1 MGCNCGGGRKFTGS
15 VKTMRSSNPA
25 PVVDK
30 QTRTIQSANIRSG
43 SLTGSVPLK
52 RTTV

>member
-1 MGCNCGGGRKFTGS
+1 MGCNCGGGRKFSGS
-15 VKTMRSSNPA
+15 VKTMRTQQSA

-30 QTRTIQSANIRSG
+30 QVRTIQSASIRSG
-43 SLTGSVPLK
+43 TLTGSVPLK